1 MIDNKVYMVT
11 FRQVDPFYVIDTTT
25 PEKPV
30 VLGYLKIPGY
40 SSYLHPYDDKTL
52 IGVGMETKMVQGRVV
67 NDGVK
72 ISLFD
77 VSDFNNPVEK
87 DKVILGTGNSSTDVT
102 YDHKAFL
109 FNKEKNILAIPV
121 QIISGDYTRLSKDAY
136 VFNFTTEGMLNFKG
150 RIAHST
156 TFESESSYY
165 DHNDSV
171 TRIMFIGNDLYT
183 LSNNW
188 LKLNDFETLKS
199 LDVLRR

>member
-1 MIDNKVYMVT
+1 
-11 FRQVDPFYVIDTTT
+11 
-25 PEKPV
+25 
-30 VLGYLKIPGY
+30 
-40 SSYLHPYDDKTL
+40 
-52 IGVGMETKMVQGRVV
+52 
-67 NDGVK
+67 
-72 ISLFD
+72 
-77 VSDFNNPVEK
+77 
-87 DKVILGTGNSSTDVT
+87 
-102 YDHKAFL
+102 
-109 FNKEKNILAIPV
+109 
-121 QIISGDYTRLSKDAY
+121 
-136 VFNFTTEGMLNFKG
+136 MLNFKG